1 MEKNKVKWLLD
12 DINNE
17 NLLFNDSET
26 DSITKKKHEL
36 EYLKIEDIK
45 FDNMINDLKIEFET
59 ILCESDFKSYGYVT
73 FNDLKLLTNE
83 ENINLL
89 AIKAPLGTRLEVPD
103 PEEINKIYEKTL
115 KVYTLTVEY
124 DYG

>member
-1 MEKNKVKWLLD
+1 M
-12 DINNE
+12 NNG
-17 NLLFNDSET
+17 NLLFEESET
-26 DSITKKKHEL
+26 ESIVKKRHEL
-36 EYLKIEDIK
+36 NSLRIEDSK
-45 FDNMINDLKIEFET
+45 FDNLINDLKVEFERT
-59 ILCESDFKSYGYVT
+59 LSEADFKSFGYVT

-115 KVYTLTVEY
+115 KVCYEFLFRV
-124 DYG
+124 